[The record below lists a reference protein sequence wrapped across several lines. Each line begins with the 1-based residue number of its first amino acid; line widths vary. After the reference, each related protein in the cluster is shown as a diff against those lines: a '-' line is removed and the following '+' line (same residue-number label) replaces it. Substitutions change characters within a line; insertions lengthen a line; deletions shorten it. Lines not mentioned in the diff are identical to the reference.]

1 MEVTGNKK
9 TLYGY
14 KKLIAWQKADELAR
28 LIYDL
33 SENFP
38 KHEIFG
44 ITSQLRRAGLSVVLN
59 IVEGHARSNK
69 KEFHRFLA
77 ISLGSLAETE
87 YLLDFSYSRGLISE
101 ESYEKVC
108 AIREETGHIIWRLF
122 ISQK

>member
-87 YLLDFSYSRGLISE
+87 YLLDFSTEVGYLNKEDYR
-101 ESYEKVC
+101 
-108 AIREETGHIIWRLF
+108 RLQNCRQEVGNLLWKF
-122 ISQK
+122 YQSC